1 MLIALLIIARTAQ
14 IGASILLAGTFTFGL
29 VTLGPAGRPANGDLH
44 EVERRLL
51 RLAQSSLI
59 VALLSALLWFW
70 LEVANMSGLPLMH
83 AFATTAWQTLLFET
97 EFGRVWQLRLGL
109 ITVAFVLAALGFAQD
124 RLRRAL
130 TLALFLVSVVLLVS
144 LAWISHA
151 AAARVQP
158 LGLLGDALHL
168 CAASVWIG
176 GLLPLAIFLTRAR
189 ASSSLSERALPVL
202 RRFSTLSLSGV
213 SLLIV
218 SGISNSWL
226 LVGSIHALFTTR
238 YGWLLLVK
246 LAAFGVLVGLGAR
259 NRFVIKTMLTR
270 VPTGSDLLA
279 QFCRNVICEACL
291 GLAVV
296 GIVACLGITPPAR
309 GHVSD
314 YVRYADYFFRLAI

>member
-14 IGASILLAGTFTFGL
+14 IGASILLAGTFTFEL
-29 VTLGPAGRPANGDLH
+29 VTLGPAARRASDDLH

-51 RLAQSSLI
+51 RLARWSLI
-59 VALLSALLWFW
+59 AALLSALLWFW
-70 LEVANMSGLPLMH
+70 LEVANMNGLPLMR
-83 AFATTAWQTLLFET
+83 AFSTTAWQAVLFET

-109 ITVAFVLAALGFAQD
+109 IAVAFVLAALGFAQA

-130 TLALFLVSVVLLVS
+130 TLALFLFSVALLIS

-151 AAARVQP
+151 AAARPQP

-168 CAASVWIG
+168 CVASAWIG

-189 ASSSLSERALPVL
+189 ASLSLGERALPVL
-202 RRFSTLSLSGV
+202 RRFSTLSLSCVGV
-213 SLLIV
+213 LIV

-226 LVGSIHALFTTR
+226 LVGSIHPLFTTR

-246 LAAFGVLVGLGAR
+246 LAAFGVLVGFGAR
-259 NRFVIKTMLTR
+259 NRFVIETKLTR

-279 QFCRNVICEACL
+279 QLRRNVICEACL

-296 GIVACLGITPPAR
+296 AIVACLGVTPPAR
-309 GHVSD
+309 GP
-314 YVRYADYFFRLAI
+314 

>member
-14 IGASILLAGTFTFGL
+14 IGASIVLAGTFTFEL
-29 VTLGPAGRPANGDLH
+29 VTLGPAGRRASDDLH

-51 RLAQSSLI
+51 QLARWSLI

-70 LEVANMSGLPLMH
+70 PEVANMSGLPLTR
-83 AFATTAWQTLLFET
+83 AFSTTAWQAVLFET

-130 TLALFLVSVVLLVS
+130 TLALFLVSIVLLVS

-202 RRFSTLSLSGV
+202 RRFSTLSLSCV
-213 SLLIV
+213 SVLIV
-218 SGISNSWL
+218 SGISNCWL

-246 LAAFGVLVGLGAR
+246 LAAFGVLIGLGAR
-259 NRFVIKTMLTR
+259 NRFVIKTKLAR

-279 QFCRNVICEACL
+279 QLRRNVICEACL

-296 GIVACLGITPPAR
+296 AIVACLGVTPPAR
-309 GHVSD
+309 GP
-314 YVRYADYFFRLAI
+314 

>member
-14 IGASILLAGTFTFGL
+14 IGASILLAGTFTFQL

-51 RLAQSSLI
+51 RLARSSLI

-70 LEVANMSGLPLMH
+70 LEVANMSGLPLMR
-83 AFATTAWQTLLFET
+83 AFSTTAWQTLLFET

-151 AAARVQP
+151 AAVRAQP

-168 CAASVWIG
+168 CAAGAWIG
-176 GLLPLAIFLTRAR
+176 GFLPLAIFLTRAR
-189 ASSSLSERALPVL
+189 ASFSLGECVLPVA
-202 RRFSTLSLSGV
+202 RRSSALSLSCVGV
-213 SLLIV
+213 LIMG
-218 SGISNSWL
+218 GISNSWL

-238 YGWLLLVK
+238 YGWLLLAK
-246 LAAFGVLVGLGAR
+246 LAVFGVLVGFGAR
-259 NRFVIKTMLTR
+259 NRFVIKTKLTK
-270 VPTGSDLLA
+270 VPMGSDLLA
-279 QFCRNVICEACL
+279 QLRRNVICEACL
-291 GLAVV
+291 GLAVIAIV
-296 GIVACLGITPPAR
+296 GCLGVTPPAR
-309 GHVSD
+309 GS
-314 YVRYADYFFRLAI
+314 